1 MKLEQALKLHQQG
14 EIAAAQGIY
23 KEIIELS
30 PNDFNGW
37 HLLGLTYYQQGDLKR
52 AIELITKS
60 ISFNPNY
67 APAHFNL
74 GCALQDL
81 NHWFKALDSYNTAI
95 RIESRYEQA
104 YLKRVEILVKLNQIS
119 NALTCCNELIN
130 LKPDYHLAFYKRA
143 EIHLM
148 LKNPLDALSDYEMSI
163 ELQPNFIEGHFS
175 LANALFDLR
184 KFDRALLH
192 YQKAIAIDP
201 HYDFLY
207 GFYIQVKMRMCH
219 WENISE
225 DLLLFEKNLTEGLWF
240 TFPFISLNLF
250 DNPSLHQQVATSYVN
265 KTYLNTHIPISSSS
279 IKNKKKIRIG
289 YFSADFRI
297 HPTSQLIIEILRR
310 HDRSQFEVYGLSY
323 GPENNDS
330 TKRYISTI
338 FDKFIDVTSFSDTQI
353 IKLSKD
359 LGIDIAIELGGHT
372 QHARTGVFLT
382 RCAPVQINY
391 LAYPGTIGSDVV
403 DYIMADKTV
412 IHKGNQEFFSEKKIY
427 LPHCYVTHD
436 SQNII
441 PESKLSR
448 QDFGLSQNAFI
459 FCCFNSSFK
468 ILPKTFDMWMRILK
482 SVEGSMLWLLLDNP
496 FAVSNL
502 LKEAQLRGIDPNRLV
517 FAKRMDLDQHLSR
530 HRLADLFLD
539 TLPYNAHTTANDSLS
554 SGLPVLTLIGQSFA
568 SRVAASLLKAIELPE
583 LICHTQAEYEAKA
596 IELARNPQKLTN
608 LKKKLAKNRDK
619 TPLFNGSQ
627 LTRDI
632 ESAYLAVYQRYQ
644 EGLAPEDVFVNT
656 Y

>member
-1 MKLEQALKLHQQG
+1 LKLEQALKLHGQG
-14 EIAAAQGIY
+14 DISAAQAIY
-23 KEIIELS
+23 KEITELN
-30 PNDFNGW
+30 PNDFNGL
-37 HLLGLTYYQQGDLKR
+37 HLLGLTYYQQGEIKK
-52 AIELITKS
+52 AIDLITRA
-60 ISFNPNY
+60 ISFNARY
-67 APAHFNL
+67 APAYFNL

-81 NHWFKALDSYNTAI
+81 NYWFKALESYDSALSIEARYDQAHLK
-95 RIESRYEQA
+95 RIE
-104 YLKRVEILVKLNQIS
+104 ILIKLNRIS
-119 NALTCCNELIN
+119 DALAGCNRLICIM
-130 LKPDYHLAFYKRA
+130 PDYHLAFYKRA

-148 LKNPLDALSDYEMSI
+148 LKKPLDALLDYEKSI

-192 YQKAIAIDP
+192 YKKAIAINP
-201 HYDFLY
+201 NYDFLY
-207 GFYIQVKMRMCH
+207 GFYMQVKMRMCH

-225 DLLLFEKNLTEGLWF
+225 DLLLFEKNLSEGLWF
-240 TFPFISLNLF
+240 TFPFIPLNLF

-265 KTYLNTHIPISSSS
+265 KTYFNTHISVSSSCK
-279 IKNKKKIRIG
+279 KNKKKIRIG

-619 TPLFNGSQ
+619 TPLFNGTQ